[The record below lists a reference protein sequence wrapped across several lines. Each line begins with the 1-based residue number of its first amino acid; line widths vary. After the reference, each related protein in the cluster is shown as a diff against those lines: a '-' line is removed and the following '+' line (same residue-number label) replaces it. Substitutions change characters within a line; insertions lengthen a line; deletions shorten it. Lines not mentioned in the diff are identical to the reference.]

1 MWVSSRGGDGNIT
14 FGLTGSTSGT
24 TVGFREGLVELNDA
38 TPGTEGWSMLKVALV
53 AGAILVLAFVIAHFA
68 DIEVLTDVTEVG
80 DAEEAIAKV
89 RDVNFPLVM
98 VAWIL
103 TTILFVVVMVKVPSW
118 VEGQN
123 GGK

>member
-1 MWVSSRGGDGNIT
+1 MWVSSRGGDGNVT
-14 FGLTGSTSGT
+14 YFLTGATSVR
-24 TVGFREGLVELNDA
+24 TVGFREDLVEMNGA
-38 TPGTEGWSMLKVALV
+38 TPGKDGRSLLKVALV

-68 DIEVLTDVTEVG
+68 DIEVLTDLTEAG
-80 DAEEAIAKV
+80 DAEEAIARV

-103 TTILFVVVMVKVPSW
+103 TSILFVGVMVKVPSW